1 MKVYGSILVA
11 ALGFGLLVGQAQ
23 ADALKQIA
31 EAQNR
36 KQDTRQEAMVR
47 HLADISRAV
56 QNGGIIA
63 QVVP

>member
-1 MKVYGSILVA
+1 MVDAVQQPPVA
-11 ALGFGLLVGQAQ
+11 AKMEQNAFQAQ
-23 ADALKQIA
+23 ADALKQIT

-47 HLADISRAV
+47 HLADISRAI